1 VAQTPAALTPVAAAP
16 VPSPA
21 SPGDAL
27 DKIRQEVALVNR
39 SEAERIRLEAIKRK
53 AEEERAAALR
63 RKAEEERLAAL
74 RRKAEEERLAALR
87 RKEEEER
94 QAAER
99 RKQRAGNAQAFLQG
113 FLDGFTNALAGG
125 NQPGQAGTL
134 PDGTAEQPLKDIVV
148 SSRRIT
154 ITVWD
159 TQCEDGD
166 RISVRINGRV
176 VAGNVTL
183 TNARQSFDVMLPEPI
198 NSMELIS
205 ESSGTDCPPGRV
217 PLDQTVNS
225 GAMSV
230 SDAIEGGTQNWQLA
244 NTTRGSS
251 ARIFVR

>member
-1 VAQTPAALTPVAAAP
+1 VPAAGQ
-16 VPSPA
+16 
-21 SPGDAL
+21 GDAL
-27 DKIRQEVALVNR
+27 DKIRQDVARTNQ
-39 SEAERIRLEAIKRK
+39 SEAERIRQEAITRKAAEEREAAQRRK
-53 AEEERAAALR
+53 AEQDRLTAQR
-63 RKAEEERLAAL
+63 RKAEEERLAAQ
-74 RRKAEEERLAALR
+74 R

-94 QAAER
+94 LAADR
-99 RKQRAGNAQAFLQG
+99 RKQRAANAQTVLQG
-113 FLDGFTNALAGG
+113 FLNGFTNALAGG
-125 NQPGQAGTL
+125 NQPGQAGTF

-154 ITVWD
+154 LTVWD

-166 RISVRINGRV
+166 RISVRINGLI
-176 VAGNVTL
+176 VASNVTL
-183 TNARQSFDVMLPEPI
+183 TNARKSFDVTLSEPI

-217 PLDQTVNS
+217 PPDQTVNS

-251 ARIFVR
+251 ARIFVK